1 MRPVVL
7 FSLICVLAVLLTI
20 GGCGGSS
27 NGPNPPTPPA
37 TATDFVF
44 ESNNNQVST
53 FTVDASTGVV
63 SGNPGTTPGPALGGG
78 LVLTST
84 DFLYVA
90 DSGNNAVDAFSVTP
104 SSGALAMVSGSP
116 FTVASGQ
123 GAQGMSVDSAGK
135 FLFVTQHNTNQV
147 AAFAIGSSGQLT
159 AVPGSPFNAES
170 FPEESIVDPSGKYL
184 YVSNSLDALGS
195 ISAYSIDST
204 SGALTPVSGS
214 PFTTLV
220 NGGPFGLAVHPNGNF
235 LYIAM
240 AGNGATGTQVVGQMI
255 NTTTGALSP
264 IPGSPFTV
272 GNQPTGV
279 TIDPA
284 GKFLFVTNMMDDT
297 VSAFTI
303 DGTSGALTAV
313 SGSPFSTGPGSAPF
327 LMAVNKSSTLLFVVG
342 ANSTSISAF
351 TIGSGGAL
359 TSVAPLNGGGGANGI
374 AVLRKP

>member
-1 MRPVVL
+1 MRPVA
-7 FSLICVLAVLLTI
+7 SIALIIILAALLTI
-20 GGCGGSS
+20 GGCGGGS
-27 NGPNPPTPPA
+27 NPNPPTPPVS
-37 TATDFVF
+37 ATDFVF

-63 SGNPGTTPGPALGGG
+63 SGNPTSTTGPALGGG

-84 DFLYVA
+84 NFLYVA
-90 DSGNNAVDAFSVTP
+90 DSGNNAIDAFSVTP
-104 SSGALAMVSGSP
+104 SSGALATVSGSP

-123 GAQGMSVDSAGK
+123 GAQGLSTDPAGK

-147 AAFAIGSSGQLT
+147 AAFAIGSGGQLT
-159 AVPGSPFNAES
+159 AVLGSPFTAGS
-170 FPEESIVDPSGKYL
+170 FPEQSVVDPSGKYL
-184 YVSNSLDALGS
+184 YVSDSLDALGG

-214 PFTTLV
+214 PFTTLT

-240 AGNGATGTQVVGQMI
+240 SGNGTTGTQVVGQKI
-255 NTTTGALSP
+255 DTTTGALSP
-264 IPGSPFTV
+264 ISGSPFTV
-272 GNQPTGV
+272 GNAPAGV

-313 SGSPFSTGPGSAPF
+313 TGSPFSTGTGSAPF
-327 LMAVNKSSTLLFVVG
+327 LMAANKSSTLLFILG

-359 TSVAPLNGGGGANGI
+359 TSIAPLNGGPGANGI